1 MNTNNKSS
9 NNKAFNKPVE
19 EPKKVVKNY
28 ETIITGRVNGKIASI
43 KHVSTK
49 KGFYDVLKLATQY
62 TYSKKIASI
71 LAIETSVDN
80 AIRSEEYFKKKQ
92 NAEEEAKA
100 KEEAAKK
107 EAEKR
112 IKDFK
117 LSLTAKP
124 FVADPKAQAEIA
136 AEKKKKERKER
147 IIAQRAK
154 RVAADKKRV
163 DFAKSE
169 MIAAVNALKAAEEKK
184 KKDAEDALKPPVP
197 KISASVKARAR
208 KEKRDAA
215 YKAAAQKKLDE
226 F

>member
-124 FVADPKAQAEIA
+124 FVAGPKAQAEIA
-136 AEKKKKERKER
+136 AEKKRKER
-147 IIAQRAK
+147 II
-154 RVAADKKRV
+154 
-163 DFAKSE
+163 
-169 MIAAVNALKAAEEKK
+169 AVNALKAAEEKK

>member
-92 NAEEEAKA
+92 NAEGEAKAKEEAAKA

-136 AEKKKKERKER
+136 AEKKRKER
-147 IIAQRAK
+147 II
-154 RVAADKKRV
+154 
-163 DFAKSE
+163 
-169 MIAAVNALKAAEEKK
+169 AVNALKAAEEKK

>member
-136 AEKKKKERKER
+136 AEKKRKER
-147 IIAQRAK
+147 II
-154 RVAADKKRV
+154 
-163 DFAKSE
+163 
-169 MIAAVNALKAAEEKK
+169 AVNALKAAEEKK